1 MIAFGHTAVGASI
14 GLATYQLIGGTDIAL
29 GLITAGALGIISH
42 YITDFI
48 PHGHFFNEKGY
59 KSKVIY
65 VIIFDLLLSILLF
78 LGTAHLIG
86 DSPKQLLYILFG
98 IGGAQLPDV
107 LDGLIYI
114 DLLPVVGFFKL
125 ENRFHRYLHWHGVG
139 EKTLLLGK
147 RDIWQLAIVIL
158 SLFYII
164 KS

>member
-29 GLITAGALGIISH
+29 GLITAGSLGIVSH

-48 PHGHFFNEKGY
+48 PHGHFFKEKAY

-65 VIIFDLLLSILLF
+65 VIIFDLLLSVLLF
-78 LGTAHLIG
+78 LSTAHFAG
-86 DSPKQLLYILFG
+86 GSPEQLLYILFG

-114 DLLPVVGFFKL
+114 DLLPIVGFFKL
-125 ENRFHRYLHWHGVG
+125 ENNFHRYLHWHGVG
-139 EKTLLLGK
+139 KKSLLIGK
-147 RDIWQLAIVIL
+147 RDIWQASVVIL
-158 SLFYII
+158 SLLYLI